1 MPSFALLDPAQH
13 DRAGFVCGEPSL
25 DKYLREQAMQHH
37 REGISTTHV
46 LVDDSASESIIGYY
60 TLAAAQMLLSELH
73 PADQKRLPRYPV
85 PAVRMARLAVALPE
99 QGKGHGATLLAHA
112 VVRCLELREHLGVRV
127 MLVDA
132 IHEQAA
138 AFYRSYG
145 FRLAASSGRT
155 LYLPLGRT

>member
-1 MPSFALLDPAQH
+1 MLSFALLDPAQH
-13 DRAGFVCGEPSL
+13 DRAGFICGEPSL

-46 LVDDSASESIIGYY
+46 LIDDSAPESIIGYY

-85 PAVRMARLAVALPE
+85 PAARMARLAVALRE
-99 QGKGHGATLLAHA
+99 QGKGHGARLLAHA
-112 VVRCLELREHLGVRV
+112 VVRCLDLREHLGVHV

-132 IHEQAA
+132 IHEIAA
-138 AFYRSYG
+138 AFYRGYG
-145 FRLAASSGRT
+145 FRPAASSGRT
-155 LYLPLGRT
+155 LYLPLGRA